1 MPARSRQSQNNEPPL
16 AEWIVA
22 GIGALI
28 VLGVLG
34 FLVMQAL
41 GGR

>member
-1 MPARSRQSQNNEPPL
+1 MARAPRRPKTEKPPL

-28 VLGVLG
+28 VLGVLA
-34 FLVMQAL
+34 FLLREAL
-41 GGR
+41 A